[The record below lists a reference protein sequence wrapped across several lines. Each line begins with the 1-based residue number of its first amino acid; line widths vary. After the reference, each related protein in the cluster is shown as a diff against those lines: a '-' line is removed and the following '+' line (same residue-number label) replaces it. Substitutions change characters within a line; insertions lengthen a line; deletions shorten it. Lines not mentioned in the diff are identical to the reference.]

1 MRGRCAWHEALGGWC
16 PQRNHGRGDR
26 RGRPLRLLP
35 YPCPRRCEWAKWIAW
50 QLEEHV
56 RFDGRKAQVFL
67 EAWDIVP
74 GSDLVANISRMLDR
88 SDRVVPILSPHYFA
102 DPGDHVWPAAWTGDQ
117 DRLRRIVPVRV
128 EACVPTGLLRTIHY
142 IDLVGMD
149 AEAAAAAL
157 RTRMSDAIKGRLTCR
172 RRRSERPAASRLP
185 RCWPVSSTRWE
196 SAAVR
201 RGNPATTASGRS
213 PSPGSPTSPTA
224 TRSPTPSAAGTGNT
238 RTSTSD
244 TSSRPTPPTSSAPSS
259 SRPRRARTS
268 VMTCIR
274 SMWCGRRSSPAATL
288 SYRWMR
294 TSRARTGSERISS
307 SPRRGRAGVTATSS
321 GPCRSSSTPRCCS
334 TARTFSTRSGCSRPP
349 A

>member
-1 MRGRCAWHEALGGWC
+1 MPGTRRS
-16 PQRNHGRGDR
+16 GDGAPSGTTDAETGAAGHCDFFLTHAR
-26 RGRPLRLLP
+26 ADA
-35 YPCPRRCEWAKWIAW
+35 EWAKWIAW

-157 RTRMSDAIKGRLTCR
+157 RTRMSDAIKG
-172 RRRSERPAASRLP
+172 
-185 RCWPVSSTRWE
+185 
-196 SAAVR
+196 
-201 RGNPATTASGRS
+201 
-213 PSPGSPTSPTA
+213 
-224 TRSPTPSAAGTGNT
+224 
-238 RTSTSD
+238 
-244 TSSRPTPPTSSAPSS
+244 
-259 SRPRRARTS
+259 
-268 VMTCIR
+268 
-274 SMWCGRRSSPAATL
+274 
-288 SYRWMR
+288 
-294 TSRARTGSERISS
+294 
-307 SPRRGRAGVTATSS
+307 
-321 GPCRSSSTPRCCS
+321 
-334 TARTFSTRSGCSRPP
+334 
-349 A
+349 